1 MGLLIIA
8 IFWALFSGAVVALIE
23 HDALQKSAAR
33 WAASFVVASLVGA
46 YFLWM
51 LL

>member
-1 MGLLIIA
+1 
-8 IFWALFSGAVVALIE
+8 VASE
-23 HDALQKSAAR
+23 HDAEQKSAAR